1 MTTGRRSPQTTNMNL
16 KVCKMYSI
24 GQVLYVISNTSHT
37 IEPVRVHSKQT
48 NEDMAGKTVTHVCLT
63 TDGENYKLEENSE
76 YIGGIFD
83 TIEEAEKHLMS
94 LAAEMVKKL
103 AVVAGEKAKVF
114 EVNPKVSDK
123 DTQEGAN
130 TTEETKDEKHTEL
143 VTLPDGTKAKLN
155 FPVVS

>member
-1 MTTGRRSPQTTNMNL
+1 
-16 KVCKMYSI
+16 MYSI

-48 NEDMAGKTVTHVCLT
+48 NEDMMGKTVTHVCLT
-63 TDGENYKLEENSE
+63 ADGGNYKLEENSE

-103 AVVAGEKAKVF
+103 AVVASEKAKLF
-114 EVNPKVSDK
+114 EVSSEVSDK
-123 DTQEGAN
+123 DAQEVAN
-130 TTEETKDEKHTEL
+130 IAGEAKDEKHTEL

-155 FPVVS
+155 FPAVS